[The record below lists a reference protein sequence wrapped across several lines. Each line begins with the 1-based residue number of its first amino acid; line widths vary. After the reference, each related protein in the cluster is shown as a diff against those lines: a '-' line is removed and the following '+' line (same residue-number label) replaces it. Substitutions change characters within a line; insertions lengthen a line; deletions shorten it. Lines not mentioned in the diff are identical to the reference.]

1 MVGRRPSAVSR
12 NAPTGMFTRSSPT
25 LRRPWYGVECR
36 DGCRGF
42 GSLMPPAKPLRTKS
56 SDATRGGGRVA
67 GSEMELLRRLVR
79 GLGRS
84 TTLPILN
91 GGVPTRSLPS
101 DSVETPDARSRSS
114 TSGRSPTLPA

>member
-1 MVGRRPSAVSR
+1 MCIRDR
-12 NAPTGMFTRSSPT
+12 
-25 LRRPWYGVECR
+25 YGVECR

-56 SDATRGGGRVA
+56 SHAPAAGGRVA
-67 GSEMELLRRLVR
+67 GSEMELLRRSYR

-84 TTLPILN
+84 TTLPIAD